1 MAGGDPDPIDP
12 RMLMDT
18 SKTLTGGDLW
28 NVLTSHE
35 ERVVRSNELFRWMEE
50 EKLKVSAPT
59 TFALHDGQEAHRYL
73 ESRKST
79 GKILLIP

>member
-1 MAGGDPDPIDP
+1 
-12 RMLMDT
+12 MLMDT

-28 NVLTSHE
+28 NVLTSQE
-35 ERVVRSNELFRWMEE
+35 ERLKRSEELFSWISEGNIQLPKPSMFP
-50 EKLKVSAPT
+50 LS
-59 TFALHDGQEAHRYL
+59 DGAEAHRYL